1 MIKKRQWVI
10 PILLLMLLPALEV
23 HAESSQTVQSST
35 VLNIREGPSL
45 EDAIKGQMEIGTNY
59 TVVTDNGDWL
69 KIDMGNGQVGWVA
82 AYLVTKSDGS
92 TESGEATVST
102 VSEGSSGTITE
113 GGIRLRKGPGTD
125 YQVITTLSKEM
136 TVTILSNDGN
146 WTKIQSPS
154 GTGWVNSEYISSAT
168 TQAPDEVSQD
178 DTTAVVSENN
188 INVRDTAS
196 LNGEVIGK
204 LAEGTVIHIVAEN
217 GDWVKIQF
225 SGNTGWVYKSLLQ
238 EEGEVE
244 STSSTSNQTIDTSVT
259 ILHDGTNIR
268 SDASANASVLL
279 VAAKGQS
286 YQATEEVGDWYKIEL
301 DSGDTGYVANWI
313 VQEAASGQASTTEQ
327 KSNRD
332 ETGDLKGKTI
342 VIDPGHGGKDSGTIG
357 AIGTLEK
364 TLTIRTANLLA
375 DKLRAAGSNVIIT
388 RQNDIFITL
397 QDRVDISNLNRADA
411 FISIHYDSIKDSSV
425 RGMTSYY
432 YSSSQKELAN
442 VLHESIIESTE
453 LKDRGVRQ
461 NNYFVLRGN
470 QQPATLLELGYL
482 SNKNEEQLVS
492 SQKYQETVS
501 AAIYKGLENYF
512 Q

>member
-1 MIKKRQWVI
+1 MIKKRQWII
-10 PILLLMLLPALEV
+10 PIMLLMLLPALEA
-23 HAESSQTVQSST
+23 HAESSQTVQSAT

-45 EDAIKGQMEIGTNY
+45 EDAIKGKMEIGTNY
-59 TVVTDNGDWL
+59 KVVTDNGDWL

-92 TESGEATVST
+92 NDMDEHAVSN

-125 YQVITTLSKEM
+125 YQVITTLSKNM
-136 TVTILSNDGN
+136 TVTILSNEGI
-146 WTKIQSPS
+146 WTKIQSQS

-168 TQAPDEVSQD
+168 TQAPAEDSQD

-204 LAEGTVIHIVAEN
+204 LAEGTVIHIVAED

-238 EEGEVE
+238 DESKVE
-244 STSSTSNQTIDTSVT
+244 STSTSKQTIDTSVT

-268 SDASANASVLL
+268 SDASVNASVLF
-279 VAAKGQS
+279 VAAKGES

-301 DSGDTGYVANWI
+301 DSGDSGYVANWI
-313 VQEAASGQASTTEQ
+313 VQESGSGQASTTKQ
-327 KSNRD
+327 KSDSD

-357 AIGTLEK
+357 TIGTLEK

-397 QDRVDISNLNRADA
+397 QDRVNISNLNRADA

-442 VLHESIIESTE
+442 VLHESIIESSE

-461 NNYFVLRGN
+461 NNYFVLREN
-470 QQPATLLELGYL
+470 NQPATLLELGYL
-482 SNKNEEQLVS
+482 SNKQEEQLVS

-501 AAIYKGLENYF
+501 AAIYEGLENYF

>member
-1 MIKKRQWVI
+1 MIKKRQWII
-10 PILLLMLLPALEV
+10 PIMLLMLLPALEA
-23 HAESSQTVQSST
+23 HAESSQTVQSAT

-45 EDAIKGQMEIGTNY
+45 EDAIKGKMEIGTNY
-59 TVVTDNGDWL
+59 KVVTDNGDWL

-92 TESGEATVST
+92 NDMDEHALSN

-125 YQVITTLSKEM
+125 YQVITTLSKNM
-136 TVTILSNDGN
+136 TVTILSNEGN
-146 WTKIQSPS
+146 WTKIQSQS

-168 TQAPDEVSQD
+168 TQAPAEDSQD

-204 LAEGTVIHIVAEN
+204 LAEGTVIHIVAED

-238 EEGEVE
+238 DESKVE
-244 STSSTSNQTIDTSVT
+244 STSTSKQTIDTSVT

-268 SDASANASVLL
+268 SDASVNASVLF
-279 VAAKGQS
+279 VAVKGES

-313 VQEAASGQASTTEQ
+313 VQESGSGQASTTKQ
-327 KSNRD
+327 KSDSD

-357 AIGTLEK
+357 TIGTLEK

-397 QDRVDISNLNRADA
+397 QDRVNISNLNRADA

-442 VLHESIIESTE
+442 VLHESIIESSE

-461 NNYFVLRGN
+461 NNYFVLREN
-470 QQPATLLELGYL
+470 NQPATLLELGYL
-482 SNKNEEQLVS
+482 SNKQEEQLVS

-501 AAIYKGLENYF
+501 AAIYEGLENYF